1 MLYAWYSHAT
11 SHKESNAFYAS
22 YPFSLLSTGR
32 QAGRQK
38 RKIEKAWKLVERGY
52 FTRVTLD
59 AFAKHYSFTLV
70 LLKIQ
75 NATTARVE
83 IFLVE

>member
-1 MLYAWYSHAT
+1 MLLILFH
-11 SHKESNAFYAS
+11 
-22 YPFSLLSTGR
+22 FSRRAGR

-75 NATTARVE
+75 NATTTVRVE